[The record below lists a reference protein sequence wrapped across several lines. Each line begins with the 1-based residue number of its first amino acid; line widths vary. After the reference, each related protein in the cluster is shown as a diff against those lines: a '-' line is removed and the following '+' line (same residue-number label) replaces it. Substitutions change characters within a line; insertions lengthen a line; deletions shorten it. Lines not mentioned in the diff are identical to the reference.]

1 MEIINENDNMTA
13 IQRAKSKYYKKNRES
28 IIQKINEIH
37 KNKYH
42 NDNEFRENIL
52 ANMKAYYQANKQK
65 KKEYYLKRKQQ
76 TLTQ

>member
-42 NDNEFRENIL
+42 NDNEFR
-52 ANMKAYYQANKQK
+52 
-65 KKEYYLKRKQQ
+65 
-76 TLTQ
+76 